1 MSLSTAASPAPL
13 TGMELRLAIP
23 SSPGLPR
30 LAERRCPSV
39 LVLFSDTGGGH
50 RAAAKALTGA
60 LRELDPTVRV
70 VACDPMIGEGNPLLR
85 EVVSLYPT
93 IIQRAR
99 PAWGLI
105 YHASNTQPIW
115 AAVRAAY
122 GPQVRHVVSHKM
134 SETDPDVV
142 LSVHPLVTSPAWRAI
157 QRSDRPRGLM
167 TVVTDLVE
175 IHRAWAFPR
184 ADVLVVPTRQAR
196 QEVLEYGVAEDR
208 LRLLGL
214 PVDLR
219 FRPPAPGE
227 REALRRRWGLSERRR
242 TLLVMGGGEGSGH
255 MLEQVRALAAHPHE
269 WQVIAVCGRNEK
281 LRGRMSQLSFGT
293 PTLVLGFVDTVPELL
308 RASDLFVTKAGPGA
322 IAEALATHVPLVVTE
337 YLPGQEKPNVDFV
350 TESGIGVYAPRP
362 DQLVETVERLLA
374 GDGAELRRMT
384 DTAAAIAHPYASLD
398 IARECL
404 ALAARH
410 SRAQP
415 DPRQP
420 QTAASQAI
428 R

>member
-1 MSLSTAASPAPL
+1 
-13 TGMELRLAIP
+13 
-23 SSPGLPR
+23 
-30 LAERRCPSV
+30 
-39 LVLFSDTGGGH
+39 VLFSDTGGGH

-60 LRELDPTVRV
+60 LRELDPSVRV
-70 VACDPMIGEGNPLLR
+70 VACDPMIGEGSPLVR
-85 EVVSLYPT
+85 EIVSLYPT

-105 YHASNTQPIW
+105 YHASNTPPIW

-122 GPQVRHVVSHKM
+122 GPQVRHVVSRKM
-134 SETDPDVV
+134 SDTDPDVV
-142 LSVHPLVTSPAWRAI
+142 LSVHPMLTSPAWHAI
-157 QRSDRPRGLM
+157 QRSGRRRGLM

-175 IHRAWAFPR
+175 FHRAWAFPR
-184 ADVLVVPTRQAR
+184 ADVLVVPTRQAW
-196 QEVLEYGVAEDR
+196 QEVLDYGVPEDR

-227 REALRRRWGLSERRR
+227 RGALRRRWGLSERRR
-242 TLLVMGGGEGSGH
+242 TVLVMGGGEGSGNL
-255 MLEQVRALAAHPHE
+255 LEQVKALAADPHE
-269 WQVIAVCGRNEK
+269 WQVIAVAGRNEK
-281 LRGRMSQLSFGT
+281 LRGRLSQLSFDT

-322 IAEALATHVPLVVTE
+322 IAEALATHCPLVVTE

-350 TESGIGVYAPRP
+350 TGSGIGVYAPRP

-374 GDGAELRRMT
+374 GDGAELQRMA
-384 DTAAAIAHPYASLD
+384 DRAAAIAHPYASLD

-410 SRAQP
+410 IRPQP
-415 DPRQP
+415 ELQP
-420 QTAASQAI
+420 QTAASQAM

>member
-1 MSLSTAASPAPL
+1 VAPSPPDLS
-13 TGMELRLAIP
+13 RF
-23 SSPGLPR
+23 
-30 LAERRCPSV
+30 AERRYPSV
-39 LVLFSDTGGGH
+39 LILFSDTGGGH

-70 VACDPMIGEGNPLLR
+70 VACDPMIGEGSPLVR

-105 YHASNTQPIW
+105 YHASNTPPIW

-122 GPQVRHVVSHKM
+122 GPQVRHVVSRKM
-134 SETDPDVV
+134 SDTDPDVV
-142 LSVHPLVTSPAWRAI
+142 LSVHPMLTSPAWRAI
-157 QRSDRPRGLM
+157 QRSGRPRGLM

-175 IHRAWAFPR
+175 FHRSWAFPR
-184 ADVLVVPTRQAR
+184 ADVLVVPTRQAW
-196 QEVLEYGVAEDR
+196 QEVLDYGVPEDR

-242 TLLVMGGGEGSGH
+242 TLLVMGGGEGSGN
-255 MLEQVRALAAHPHE
+255 LLDQVKALAAEPHE
-269 WQVIAVCGRNEK
+269 WQVITVAGRNEK
-281 LRGRMSQLSFGT
+281 LRGRLSQLSLST

-308 RASDLFVTKAGPGA
+308 RASDVFVTKAGPGA
-322 IAEALATHVPLVVTE
+322 IAEALATHAPMVLTG
-337 YLPGQEKPNVDFV
+337 YLPGQERPNVDFV

-374 GDGAELRRMT
+374 GDGTELQRMAARAAE
-384 DTAAAIAHPYASLD
+384 IAHPYASLD

-404 ALAARH
+404 SLAARY
-410 SRAQP
+410 SPAQP
-415 DPRQP
+415 ELPQLPR
-420 QTAASQAI
+420 A
-428 R
+428 

>member
-1 MSLSTAASPAPL
+1 MA
-13 TGMELRLAIP
+13 LRLVEP
-23 SSPGLPR
+23 SPPGLPR
-30 LAERRCPSV
+30 FTERRSPSV

-70 VACDPMIGEGNPLLR
+70 VACDPMIGEGSPLVR
-85 EVVSLYPT
+85 EIVSLYPT

-105 YHASNTQPIW
+105 YHASNTPPIW

-122 GPQVRHVVSHKM
+122 GPQVRHVVSRKM
-134 SETDPDVV
+134 SDTDPDVV
-142 LSVHPLVTSPAWRAI
+142 LSVHPMLTSPAWHAI
-157 QRSDRPRGLM
+157 QRSGRRRGLM

-175 IHRAWAFPR
+175 FHRAWAFPR
-184 ADVLVVPTRQAR
+184 ADVLVVPTRQAW
-196 QEVLEYGVAEDR
+196 QEVLDYGVPEDR

-227 REALRRRWGLSERRR
+227 RGALRRRWGLSERRR
-242 TLLVMGGGEGSGH
+242 TVLVMGGGEGSGNL
-255 MLEQVRALAAHPHE
+255 LEQVKALAADPHE
-269 WQVIAVCGRNEK
+269 WQVIAVAGRNEK
-281 LRGRMSQLSFGT
+281 LRGRLSQLSLST

-308 RASDLFVTKAGPGA
+308 RASDLLVTKAGPGA
-322 IAEALATHVPLVVTE
+322 IAEALATHAPMVLTG
-337 YLPGQEKPNVDFV
+337 YLPGQERPNVDFV

-362 DQLVETVERLLA
+362 DQLVETVERLLV
-374 GDGAELRRMT
+374 GDGTELQRMADRAAE
-384 DTAAAIAHPYASLD
+384 IAHPYASLD

-404 ALAARH
+404 TLAARH
-410 SRAQP
+410 SPAQP
-415 DPRQP
+415 EP
-420 QTAASQAI
+420 I
-428 R
+428 RA

>member
-1 MSLSTAASPAPL
+1 VSLSTAASPAPL
-13 TGMELRLAIP
+13 TGMAVHLTAP
-23 SSPGLPR
+23 SSPSLPR
-30 LAERRCPSV
+30 LTERRYPSV

-70 VACDPMIGEGNPLLR
+70 VACDPMIGEGNPVLR

-99 PAWGLI
+99 PAWGVI
-105 YHASNTQPIW
+105 YHASNTPPIW

-157 QRSDRPRGLM
+157 QRSGRRRGLM

-175 IHRAWAFPR
+175 IHRAWAFSR
-184 ADVLVVPTRQAR
+184 ADVLVVPTRQAW

-242 TLLVMGGGEGSGH
+242 TVLVMGGGEGSGH
-255 MLEQVRALAAHPHE
+255 MLENVRALAAHPHE
-269 WQVIAVCGRNEK
+269 WQVIAVCGRNDK
-281 LRGRMSQLSFGT
+281 LRGRLSQLSFGT

-308 RASDLFVTKAGPGA
+308 RAADLFVTKAGPGA

-350 TESGIGVYAPRP
+350 TGSGIGLYAPRP

-374 GDGAELRRMT
+374 GDAAELQRMA
-384 DTAAAIAHPYASLD
+384 DRAAAIAHPYASLD

-404 ALAARH
+404 ALAARNI
-410 SRAQP
+410 RAQP
-415 DPRQP
+415 ELQP